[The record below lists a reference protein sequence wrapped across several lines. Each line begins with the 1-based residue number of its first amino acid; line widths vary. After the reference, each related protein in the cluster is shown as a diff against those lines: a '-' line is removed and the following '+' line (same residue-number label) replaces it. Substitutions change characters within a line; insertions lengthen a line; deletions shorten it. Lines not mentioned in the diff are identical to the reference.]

1 MQYPCRE
8 HRPAAAVRQRVSPVL
23 PGLSA
28 DCRWALSGFLTF
40 VTIVWRAAV

>member
-1 MQYPCRE
+1 MRYPYRE

-28 DCRWALSGFLTF
+28 ACRWALSDFLTF
-40 VTIVWRAAV
+40 VKIVWRAAV